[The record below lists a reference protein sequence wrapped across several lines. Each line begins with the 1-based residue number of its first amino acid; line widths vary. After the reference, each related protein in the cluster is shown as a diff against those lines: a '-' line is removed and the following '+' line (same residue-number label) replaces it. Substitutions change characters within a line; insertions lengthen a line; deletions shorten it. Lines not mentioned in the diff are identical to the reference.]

1 MPTYE
6 YLCKNCGNRFEIWQ
20 KMSDEPLTECS
31 QCKGSIARVIYT
43 VGIHFKGSGFYNTD
57 HRKEVRSE
65 SEAHGEAKKAD
76 TADKTASASETKST
90 ESGTDS
96 STNTS
101 SSSTNSTGSSTTSG
115 ESKAAAPAGK

>member
-31 QCKGSIARVIYT
+31 QCKGSIARVIYP

-65 SEAHGEAKKAD
+65 PETHGEAKKAD
-76 TADKTASASETKST
+76 TADKAVNTNETKST
-90 ESGTDS
+90 TSGTDS
-96 STNTS
+96 TTSAS
-101 SSSTNSTGSSTTSG
+101 SSNTNSTGSSATSG
-115 ESKAAAPAGK
+115 ESKAAAPASR